1 MAGVSLSARHLVK
14 RYGGVTALADG
25 SLDVRSG
32 EVLAL
37 MGANGSGK
45 STLGKIVTGAVVPD
59 SGTVHLDGE
68 EVGFSSPQAAR
79 KAGISAVYQELSLV
93 PDMTVAENVWLAN
106 EPVALGRVR
115 RRERK
120 ERTAR
125 LLSLFEGAL
134 GPSVGPDSFVSDL
147 SPSDRQIVEILKALS
162 REPRVMI
169 LDEATA
175 SLGARQVERLFE
187 LVAEWKERG
196 MALIFVSHRM
206 EEIFQI
212 ADRATVLRSGETVG
226 TANLKET
233 SEEELVGL
241 MIEGG
246 VAERRIEHPP
256 EAAVEENVLLEAEDL
271 RSSVLGGVSL
281 TLREGEIVGLGGLQG
296 QGQSDLLLALFGA
309 VPHSGGVRLAG
320 EEVRFSHPRQAMRRG
335 LAFVPGD
342 RGGEG
347 LLPIRSIMENLL
359 LPSWSRYGRVLN
371 LRRARQDSEEAS
383 SDLGIRMGS
392 LDDPVSS
399 LSGGNAQKVVLGKW
413 LLRDPKVLL
422 LDDPTKGVD
431 VGAKGEFY
439 KILSELRE
447 KGVAI
452 LLHSSDDEE
461 LLGLCDRVLVMR
473 DGVVRRELSGADLNK
488 PALVSASVGAGS
500 SGSPPSGGPV
510 PGGAA

>member
-1 MAGVSLSARHLVK
+1 MADVSLSAQHLVK
-14 RYGGVTALADG
+14 RYGGVVALADG
-25 SLDVRSG
+25 SLDVESG
-32 EVLAL
+32 EVVAL

-45 STLGKIVTGAVVPD
+45 STLGKIITGAVVPD
-59 SGTVHLDGE
+59 GGRLLLDGE
-68 EVGFSSPQAAR
+68 EVRFSSPQAAR
-79 KAGISAVYQELSLV
+79 RAGISAVYQELSLV
-93 PDMTVAENVWLAN
+93 PDMTVAENIWLAN

-115 RRERK
+115 RKERK

-125 LLSLFEGAL
+125 LLSLFEDAL
-134 GPSVGPDSFVSDL
+134 GPSVGPASLVADL

-187 LVAEWKERG
+187 LVREWKARG
-196 MALIFVSHRM
+196 MALIFISHRM

-212 ADRATVLRSGETVG
+212 ADRASVLRSGRTVG
-226 TANLKET
+226 AADLKQT
-233 SEEELVGL
+233 SEEKLVGL

-246 VAERRIEHPP
+246 VAQRHIEHPA
-256 EAAVEENVLLEAEDL
+256 ETSAEKTALLETEDL
-271 RSSVLGGVSL
+271 RSAVLNGVSL
-281 TLREGEIVGLGGLQG
+281 QLREGEILGLGGLQG

-309 VPHSGGVRLAG
+309 VPHWGTVRLAG
-320 EEVRFSHPRQAMRRG
+320 EEVHFSHPRKAMRDG

-347 LLPIRSIMENLL
+347 LLPIRSILENLL
-359 LPSWSRYGRVLN
+359 LPSWSRYGAFLN
-371 LRRARQDSEEAS
+371 MRRARNDSEEVS
-383 SDLGIRMGS
+383 QGLRLQMGS
-392 LDDPVSS
+392 LDHPVSS

-413 LLRDPKVLL
+413 LMRDPKVLL

-439 KILSELRE
+439 KILSDLRE
-447 KGVAI
+447 RGVAI

-473 DGVVRRELSGADLNK
+473 DGVVRRELSGGDLNK
-488 PALVSASVGAGS
+488 SALVSASVGAASGS
-500 SGSPPSGGPV
+500 SDTPPSGG
-510 PGGAA
+510 AS

>member
-1 MAGVSLSARHLVK
+1 MAGFSLSARHLVK

-25 SLDVRSG
+25 GLDVRSG
-32 EVLAL
+32 ETLAL

-59 SGTVHLDGE
+59 SGSLVLDGE
-68 EVGFSSPQAAR
+68 ETNFSSPQAAR
-79 KAGISAVYQELSLV
+79 KAGIAAVYQELSLV

-106 EPVALGRVR
+106 EPSTLGRVKKR
-115 RRERK
+115 ERRERAA
-120 ERTAR
+120 E
-125 LLSLFEGAL
+125 LLSLFEGSID
-134 GPSVGPDSFVSDL
+134 PSVGPDSLVADL
-147 SPSDRQIVEILKALS
+147 SPSERQIVEILKALG
-162 REPRVMI
+162 REPRLII

-175 SLGARQVERLFE
+175 SLGARQVGRLFE
-187 LVAEWKERG
+187 LVEEWKGRG
-196 MALIFVSHRM
+196 MALVFVSHRM
-206 EEIFQI
+206 EEIFRI
-212 ADRATVLRSGETVG
+212 ADRATVLRGGKTVGHADLGET
-226 TANLKET
+226 T
-233 SEEELVGL
+233 EEELVAL

-246 VAERRIEHPP
+246 VAERRISHP
-256 EAAVEENVLLEAEDL
+256 AGDA
-271 RSSVLGGVSL
+271 GGVIL
-281 TLREGEIVGLGGLQG
+281 QTEGLRTTVLDGVDVGLREGEILGLGGLQG

-309 VPHSGGVRLAG
+309 VPYTGTVRLSG
-320 EEVRFSHPRQAMRRG
+320 EPVRLSHPRQAMDKG

-347 LLPIRSIMENLL
+347 LLSVRSILENLL
-359 LPSWSRYGRVLN
+359 LPSWSRYGGLLN
-371 LRRARQDSEEAS
+371 MRRARSDSEEVAG
-383 SDLGIRMGS
+383 DLRLQMGS
-392 LDDPVSS
+392 LDHPVSS

-439 KILSELRE
+439 KILSGLRE

-473 DGVVRRELSGADLNK
+473 DGRIRRELSGGDLNK
-488 PALVSASVGAGS
+488 GALVTASVSASPDGVAAGPSSEGAR
-500 SGSPPSGGPV
+500 
-510 PGGAA
+510 

>member
-1 MAGVSLSARHLVK
+1 MAEVSLSAWGLVK

-25 SLDVRSG
+25 GLDVESG

-59 SGTVHLDGE
+59 AGTVILDGE
-68 EVGFSSPQAAR
+68 EVRFSSPKDAR
-79 KAGISAVYQELSLV
+79 KKGVAAVYQELSLV
-93 PDMTVAENVWLAN
+93 PDMTVAENVWLAH
-106 EPVALGRVR
+106 EPMALGRVKK
-115 RRERK
+115 RERR

-125 LLSLFEGAL
+125 LLELFSGAL
-134 GPSVGPDSFVSDL
+134 DSSVRPDSLVREL
-147 SPSDRQIVEILKALS
+147 SPSERQIVEVLKALS
-162 REPRVMI
+162 LEPRVMI

-187 LVAEWKERG
+187 LVSEWKGRG
-196 MALIFVSHRM
+196 MALVFVSHRM
-206 EEIFQI
+206 EEIFRV
-212 ADRATVLRSGETVG
+212 ADKATVLRGGKTVG
-226 TANLKET
+226 AADLATT
-233 SEEELVGL
+233 SEEELVAL

-246 VAERRIEHPP
+246 VAERRIEHP
-256 EAAVEENVLLEAEDL
+256 AGDAVPRVLLSARNL
-271 RSSVLGGVSL
+271 RNDVLDDVGL
-281 TLREGEIVGLGGLQG
+281 ELREGEILGLGGLQG

-309 VPHSGGVRLAG
+309 APHSGTMSLAG
-320 EEVRFSHPRQAMRRG
+320 EEVRLTHPRQAMKKG

-347 LLPIRSIMENLL
+347 LLPVRSVLENLL
-359 LPSWSRYGRVLN
+359 LPSWRRYGRL
-371 LRRARQDSEEAS
+371 LGMGRARQDAEKVAA
-383 SDLGIRMGS
+383 DLSLKMGS
-392 LDDPVSS
+392 LDDPVST

-439 KILSELRE
+439 GLLSDLRE

-473 DGVVRRELSGADLNK
+473 DGQVRRELAGSDLNK
-488 PALVSASVGAGS
+488 NTLVSASLGAAREDS
-500 SGSPPSGGPV
+500 A
-510 PGGAA
+510 PGGAS

>member
-59 SGTVHLDGE
+59 SGTVLLDGE

-106 EPVALGRVR
+106 EPVALGRVL

-120 ERTAR
+120 ERTAL

-187 LVAEWKERG
+187 LVAEWKGRG

-359 LPSWSRYGRVLN
+359 LPSWSRYGTVLN
-371 LRRARQDSEEAS
+371 VRRARQDSEEAS
-383 SDLGIRMGS
+383 RDLGIRMGS

-500 SGSPPSGGPV
+500 SESPPSGGPV

>member
-1 MAGVSLSARHLVK
+1 MSRASTCSTASSAANRRSPSSSKKMADVSLSARHLVK

-25 SLDVRSG
+25 SLDVQSG

-59 SGTVHLDGE
+59 SGTVLLDGE

-169 LDEATA
+169 LD
-175 SLGARQVERLFE
+175 
-187 LVAEWKERG
+187 
-196 MALIFVSHRM
+196 
-206 EEIFQI
+206 
-212 ADRATVLRSGETVG
+212 VG

-271 RSSVLGGVSL
+271 RSSVLGGVSV

-359 LPSWSRYGRVLN
+359 LPSWSRYGTVLN
-371 LRRARQDSEEAS
+371 VRRARQDSEEAS
-383 SDLGIRMGS
+383 RDLGIRMGS

-413 LLRDPKVLL
+413 LLREPKVLL

-439 KILSELRE
+439 KILSDLRE
-447 KGVAI
+447 RGVAI

-473 DGVVRRELSGADLNK
+473 DGVVRRELSGAGLNK

-500 SGSPPSGGPV
+500 SEGPPSGGPV
-510 PGGAA
+510 PGGTA

>member
-1 MAGVSLSARHLVK
+1 MAEVSLSAQHLVK
-14 RYGGVTALADG
+14 RYGGVVALADG
-25 SLDVRSG
+25 SLDVTSG

-45 STLGKIVTGAVVPD
+45 STIGKIITGAVVPD
-59 SGTVHLDGE
+59 GGRVLLDGE
-68 EVGFSSPQAAR
+68 EVRFSSPQAAR
-79 KAGISAVYQELSLV
+79 RAGISAVYQELSLV

-115 RRERK
+115 RKERK

-125 LLSLFEGAL
+125 LLSLFEGSL
-134 GPSVGPDSFVSDL
+134 GPSVGPDSFVSAL

-162 REPRVMI
+162 REPRIMI

-175 SLGARQVERLFE
+175 SLGARQVEHLFE
-187 LVAEWKERG
+187 LVGEWKAQG
-196 MALIFVSHRM
+196 MALIFISHRM

-212 ADRATVLRSGETVG
+212 ADKATVLRSGKTVG
-226 TANLKET
+226 TADLKET

-246 VAERRIEHPP
+246 GAPRHVEKPA
-256 EAAVEENVLLEAEDL
+256 EAAVERAVLLETEDL
-271 RSSVLGGVSL
+271 RSSVLDGVSL
-281 TLREGEIVGLGGLQG
+281 KLGEGEILGLGGLQG
-296 QGQSDLLLALFGA
+296 QGQPDLLLALFGA
-309 VPHSGGVRLAG
+309 VAHSGTVRLAG
-320 EEVRFSHPRQAMRRG
+320 ENVRFSHPRQAMRKG

-347 LLPIRSIMENLL
+347 LLPIRSILENLL
-359 LPSWSRYGRVLN
+359 LPSWSRYGAFLN
-371 LRRARQDSEEAS
+371 VRRARKDSEDVS
-383 SDLGIRMGS
+383 KDLRLKMGS

-413 LLRDPKVLL
+413 LMRDPKVLL

-439 KILSELRE
+439 KILSDLQER
-447 KGVAI
+447 GVAI

-473 DGVVRRELSGADLNK
+473 DGVVRRELSGDDLNK
-488 PALVSASVGAGS
+488 SALVSASVGS
-500 SGSPPSGGPV
+500 SPSESPPSGG
-510 PGGAA
+510 AA

>member
-1 MAGVSLSARHLVK
+1 MADVSLSAQHLVK
-14 RYGGVTALADG
+14 RYGGVVALADG
-25 SLDVRSG
+25 SLDVTSG

-45 STLGKIVTGAVVPD
+45 STIGKIITGAVVPD
-59 SGTVHLDGE
+59 GGQVLLDGE
-68 EVGFSSPQAAR
+68 EVRFSSPQAAR
-79 KAGISAVYQELSLV
+79 RAGISAVYQELSLV

-115 RRERK
+115 RKERK

-125 LLSLFEGAL
+125 LLSLFEGSL
-134 GPSVGPDSFVSDL
+134 GPSVGPDSFVSAL

-162 REPRVMI
+162 REPRIMI

-175 SLGARQVERLFE
+175 SLGARQVEHLFE
-187 LVAEWKERG
+187 LVGEWKAQG
-196 MALIFVSHRM
+196 MALIFISHRM

-212 ADRATVLRSGETVG
+212 ADKATVLRGGKTVG
-226 TANLKET
+226 TADLEET

-241 MIEGG
+241 MIEGSAPRH
-246 VAERRIEHPP
+246 VEKPTEAAAER
-256 EAAVEENVLLEAEDL
+256 AVLLETEDL
-271 RSSVLGGVSL
+271 RSSVLDGVSL
-281 TLREGEIVGLGGLQG
+281 KLVEGEILGLGGLQG
-296 QGQSDLLLALFGA
+296 QGQPDLLLALFGA
-309 VPHSGGVRLAG
+309 VAHSGTVRLAG
-320 EEVRFSHPRQAMRRG
+320 ENVRFSHPRQAMRKG

-347 LLPIRSIMENLL
+347 LLPIRSILENLL
-359 LPSWSRYGRVLN
+359 LPSWSRYGAFLN
-371 LRRARQDSEEAS
+371 VRRARKDSEDVSE
-383 SDLGIRMGS
+383 DLSLKMGS
-392 LDDPVSS
+392 LEDPVSS

-413 LLRDPKVLL
+413 LMRDPKVLL

-439 KILSELRE
+439 KILSDLQER
-447 KGVAI
+447 GVAI

-473 DGVVRRELSGADLNK
+473 DGVVRRELSGGDLNK
-488 PALVSASVGAGS
+488 SALVSASVGS
-500 SGSPPSGGPV
+500 SEGPPSGG
-510 PGGAA
+510 AA

>member
-1 MAGVSLSARHLVK
+1 MSQVTLSARGLVK

-25 SLDVRSG
+25 GLDVKSG

-45 STLGKIVTGAVVPD
+45 STLGKIVTGVVVPD
-59 SGTVHLDGE
+59 AGSVVLDGE
-68 EVGFSSPQAAR
+68 EVLFSSPKDAR
-79 KAGISAVYQELSLV
+79 EKGIAAVYQELSLV
-93 PDMTVAENVWLAN
+93 PDMTVAENVWLAH
-106 EPVALGRVR
+106 EPIALGRVKK
-115 RRERK
+115 RERR

-125 LLSLFEGAL
+125 LLELFSGAL
-134 GPSVGPDSFVSDL
+134 DSSVGPDSLVKDL
-147 SPSDRQIVEILKALS
+147 SPSERQIVEVLKALS
-162 REPRVMI
+162 LEPRAMI

-187 LVAEWKERG
+187 LVSEWKGRG
-196 MALIFVSHRM
+196 MALVLVSHRM
-206 EEIFQI
+206 EEIFRV
-212 ADRATVLRSGETVG
+212 ADKATVLRGGKTVG
-226 TANLKET
+226 AANLAT
-233 SEEELVGL
+233 TNEEELVAL

-246 VAERRIEHPP
+246 VAERRIEHPAGDA
-256 EAAVEENVLLEAEDL
+256 ETRVLLSARNL
-271 RSSVLGGVSL
+271 RNDVLDDVNL
-281 TLREGEIVGLGGLQG
+281 ELREGEILGLGGLQG

-309 VPHSGGVRLAG
+309 VPHSGTVSLAG
-320 EEVRFSHPRQAMRRG
+320 EGVRFTHPRQAMKKG

-347 LLPIRSIMENLL
+347 LLPVRSVLENLL
-359 LPSWSRYGRVLN
+359 LPSWRRYGRL
-371 LRRARQDSEEAS
+371 LGMGRARQDAERAAE
-383 SDLGIRMGS
+383 DLSLKMGS
-392 LDDPVSS
+392 LDDPVST

-439 KILSELRE
+439 GLLSDLRE

-473 DGVVRRELSGADLNK
+473 DGEIRRELAGPDLNK
-488 PALVSASVGAGS
+488 NALVSASL
-500 SGSPPSGGPV
+500 
-510 PGGAA
+510 GAAREDSAPEGAS

>member
-1 MAGVSLSARHLVK
+1 MASVSLSAQHLVK
-14 RYGGVTALADG
+14 RYGGVTALSDG
-25 SLDVRSG
+25 SLDVKSG

-59 SGTVHLDGE
+59 GGRLLLDGE
-68 EVGFSSPQAAR
+68 ETSFSSPQAAR
-79 KAGISAVYQELSLV
+79 KAGIAAVYQELSLV
-93 PDMTVAENVWLAN
+93 PDMTVAENIWLAN
-106 EPVALGRVR
+106 EPVALGRVKR
-115 RRERK
+115 KERRER
-120 ERTAR
+120 TTR
-125 LLSLFEGAL
+125 LLSLFEGVIS
-134 GPSVGPDSFVSDL
+134 PSVGPDSLVGAL
-147 SPSDRQIVEILKALS
+147 SPGERQVVEILKALS

-187 LVAEWKERG
+187 LMGGWKERG

-212 ADRATVLRSGETVG
+212 ADRATVLRSGKTVG
-226 TANLKET
+226 DADLKET
-233 SEEELVGL
+233 GEEDLVAL

-246 VAERRIEHPP
+246 VAERHIEHPP
-256 EAAVEENVLLEAEDL
+256 EAAVEKRELLETEDL
-271 RSSVLGGVSL
+271 RSPVLDGVSL
-281 TLREGEIVGLGGLQG
+281 KIEEGEILGLGGLQG
-296 QGQSDLLLALFGA
+296 QGQSDLLLAPFGA
-309 VPHSGGVRLAG
+309 VPQSGTVRLAG
-320 EEVRFSHPRQAMRRG
+320 EEVRFSHPRQAMRKG

-342 RGGEG
+342 RGAEG
-347 LLPIRSIMENLL
+347 LLPVRSILENLL
-359 LPSWSRYGRVLN
+359 LPSWTRYGGLLN
-371 LRRARQDSEEAS
+371 MRRARTDADRVSN
-383 SDLGIRMGS
+383 DLSLKMGS
-392 LDDPVSS
+392 LEHPVSS

-439 KILSELRE
+439 KILADLRE
-447 KGVAI
+447 RGVAI

-473 DGVVRRELSGADLNK
+473 DGQVRRELSGGDLNK
-488 PALVSASVGAGS
+488 SALVSASVGTAPGT
-500 SGSPPSGGPV
+500 PSEDAP
-510 PGGAA
+510 

>member
-25 SLDVRSG
+25 SLDVQSG

-59 SGTVHLDGE
+59 SGTVLLDGE
-68 EVGFSSPQAAR
+68 EVAFSSPQAAR

-134 GPSVGPDSFVSDL
+134 GTSVGPDSFVSDL

-187 LVAEWKERG
+187 LVAEWKGRG
-196 MALIFVSHRM
+196 MALIFISHRM

-246 VAERRIEHPP
+246 VADRRIEHPP

-309 VPHSGGVRLAG
+309 VPHSGSVRLAG

-347 LLPIRSIMENLL
+347 LLPIRSILENLL
-359 LPSWSRYGRVLN
+359 LPSWSRYGTVLN
-371 LRRARQDSEEAS
+371 VRRARQDSEEAS
-383 SDLGIRMGS
+383 RDLGIRMGS

-439 KILSELRE
+439 KILSDLRE
-447 KGVAI
+447 RGVAI

-473 DGVVRRELSGADLNK
+473 DGEVRRELSGADLNK

-500 SGSPPSGGPV
+500 PESPPSGGPV

>member
-1 MAGVSLSARHLVK
+1 MADVSLSAQHLVK
-14 RYGGVTALADG
+14 RYGGVVALADG

-45 STLGKIVTGAVVPD
+45 STLGKIITGAVVPD
-59 SGTVHLDGE
+59 GGRLLLDGE
-68 EVGFSSPQAAR
+68 EVRFSSPQAAR
-79 KAGISAVYQELSLV
+79 RAGISAVYQELSLV
-93 PDMTVAENVWLAN
+93 PDMTVAENIWLAN
-106 EPVALGRVR
+106 EPVALGWVR
-115 RRERK
+115 RKERK
-120 ERTAR
+120 ERTSR
-125 LLSLFEGAL
+125 LLSLFEDAL
-134 GPSVGPDSFVSDL
+134 GLSVGPDSLVSAL

-187 LVAEWKERG
+187 LVGEWKARG
-196 MALIFVSHRM
+196 MAVIFISHRM

-212 ADRATVLRSGETVG
+212 ADRATVLRSGRTVG
-226 TANLKET
+226 AADLKET
-233 SEEELVGL
+233 SEEELIGL

-246 VAERRIEHPP
+246 VAERHIEHP
-256 EAAVEENVLLEAEDL
+256 VESAGEKTALLETEDL
-271 RSSVLGGVSL
+271 RSAVLNGVSL
-281 TLREGEIVGLGGLQG
+281 QLWEGEILGLGGLQG
-296 QGQSDLLLALFGA
+296 QGQSNLLLALFGA
-309 VPHSGGVRLAG
+309 VPHSGTVRLAG
-320 EEVRFSHPRQAMRRG
+320 EEVHFSHPRKAMRKG

-347 LLPIRSIMENLL
+347 LLPIRSILENLL
-359 LPSWSRYGRVLN
+359 LPSWSRYGTFLN
-371 LRRARQDSEEAS
+371 MRRAREDSEEAS
-383 SDLGIRMGS
+383 QDLRLKMGS
-392 LDDPVSS
+392 LDHPVSS

-413 LLRDPKVLL
+413 LMRDPKALL

-439 KILSELRE
+439 KILSDLRQR
-447 KGVAI
+447 GVAI

-473 DGVVRRELSGADLNK
+473 DGAVWRELSGGDLNK
-488 PALVSASVGAGS
+488 SALVSASVGAAS
-500 SGSPPSGGPV
+500 SSPDSPPSGG
-510 PGGAA
+510 AA